1 MKYVSFFKELTDTV
15 EKNFFK
21 TLSLIKSRSKKIYED
36 PSKDYFEPASPKT
49 EEEEEAEN
57 PKKKDGKSSK
67 KAKPLTLKDLER
79 EQILSK

>member
-1 MKYVSFFKELTDTV
+1 M

-36 PSKDYFEPASPKT
+36 PSKDYFEPASS
-49 EEEEEAEN
+49 EEEEDGKEKAQ
-57 PKKKDGKSSK
+57 KKDKSSK